1 MSTLLLQDAQI
12 SFAISYDALHGVID
26 MSKTT
31 KKLSTNQLNPNSLT
45 CENTGESL
53 KTNIR
58 FATNMVV
65 PTPIYNMRVTIEQN

>member
-31 KKLSTNQLNPNSLT
+31 KKLSADSQNQNNLT

-58 FATNMVV
+58 FATNIVV
-65 PTPIYNMRVTIEQN
+65 PTPIYNMRVTID

>member
-1 MSTLLLQDAQI
+1 MPTLFLQDAQI
-12 SFAISYDALHGVID
+12 SSAISYVTLHGVID

-31 KKLSTNQLNPNSLT
+31 KKLSTNQLNPNTLT

-58 FATNMVV
+58 FATNIVV
-65 PTPIYNMRVTIEQN
+65 PTPIYNMRVTID